1 MNILEKIIADSK
13 VQLESRK
20 IVTPVKVLEQQSVQ
34 RKKNIVSFA
43 DVFRNKEKIN
53 IISELKKAS
62 PSKGL
67 IRENF
72 NPKELALSLA
82 RNGAAALS
90 VLTEENYFLG
100 SLENLVIARNSVD
113 IPILRKD
120 FFYDKYQI
128 IEAKAIGADAI
139 LLIAAAL
146 PIERLKELYNFAY
159 SIGLEVLFETHS
171 EDEIKIALEIDAEII
186 GINSRNLRT
195 FEVDLEATGKMLN
208 LIPDDKIKIMESG
221 ISTTEDIKK
230 IRKLYSVNGFLIG
243 ESLMRKKDV
252 GAYLKQLLAN

>member
-43 DVFRNKEKIN
+43 EVFRNKEKIN

>member
-13 VQLESRK
+13 VQLEARK
-20 IVTPVKVLEQQSVQ
+20 IVTPVAILEQRITQ

-43 DVFRNKEKIN
+43 EAFRNKENIN

-67 IRENF
+67 IRDNF
-72 NPKELALSLA
+72 NPKELATLLA
-82 RNGAAALS
+82 NNGAAALS
-90 VLTEENYFLG
+90 VLTEKNYFLG
-100 SLENLVIARNSVD
+100 SQENLIIARDCVD

-120 FFYDKYQI
+120 FFYDEYQI

-146 PIERLKELYNFAY
+146 PIERLKELYKFTY
-159 SIGLEVLFETHS
+159 SIGLEVLFETHN
-171 EDEIKIALEIDAEII
+171 EAEIRIALDIDAEII
-186 GINSRNLRT
+186 GINSRNLKT
-195 FEVDLEATGKMLN
+195 FEVDLEATGKMLD

-221 ISTTEDIKK
+221 ITTPEDIQRF
-230 IRKLYSVNGFLIG
+230 RKLYSVNGFLIG
-243 ESLMRKKDV
+243 EALMRKNDV
-252 GAYLKQLLAN
+252 GAYLKKLMGN